1 MTIGVDA
8 SRANRDFKTGTEWY
22 SYYLIVNLIKIDREN
37 KYILYSDKPLIQA
50 FLNDL
55 KLDDNKNV
63 RVKVLKWPFKYFWT
77 IGRLSLEMIF
87 RRPDALFVPAHSLP
101 LFFPKKTV
109 NTIHD
114 IAFVSNDYI
123 YNQDVSTDSSKFSD
137 KWLNFFVKLFT
148 FGRYRFKSTDHLKWS
163 TMFTLKRAKKI
174 IAVSNF
180 TKNDI
185 LKNYNKVYSEK
196 ISVIYNG
203 FNNKLYRPIEDEIAL
218 NSVLKKY
225 GIPEDFLLYVGR
237 MERKKNIYN
246 LIEGFSI
253 FKENNKESQEKL
265 VLIGSAGFGYDEMKY
280 IIEEL
285 DLEDNVIILGW
296 VEENDLPYIFNK
308 AKAFIFPS
316 LYEGFGIP
324 VIQAMACGTPVL
336 SSDIEVLQEVAQDC
350 ALFFDRFSPVDLAY
364 KIEEIL
370 SDKELRQNLI
380 TKGLSHSKN
389 FSWEKCARETL
400 EEINSL

>member
-1 MTIGVDA
+1 MTIGIDA

-22 SYYLIVNLIKIDREN
+22 SYYLIINLIKIDREN
-37 KYILYSDKPLIQA
+37 KYILYSDKPLNQA

-55 KLDDNKNV
+55 KLENNINA
-63 RVKVLKWPFKYFWT
+63 RVKILKWPFKYFWT
-77 IGRLSLEMIF
+77 MGRLSLEMILK
-87 RRPDALFVPAHSLP
+87 RPDALFVPAHSLP
-101 LFFPKKTV
+101 LFFPRKTI

-114 IAFVSNDYI
+114 IAFIGNNSI
-123 YNQDVSTDSSKFSD
+123 YNQEVSSDYSNFSHQL
-137 KWLNFFVKLFT
+137 LNFFIKIFT
-148 FGRYRFKSTDHLKWS
+148 FGQYRFRSTDHLRWS
-163 TMFTLKRAKKI
+163 TDFALRKAQRI

-185 LKNYNKVYSEK
+185 LNNYKKVLPDK
-196 ISVIYNG
+196 IKVIYNG
-203 FNNKLYRPIEDEIAL
+203 FNDKLYRPIEDEVASS
-218 NSVLKKY
+218 NVLKKY
-225 GIPEDFLLYVGR
+225 GVPENFLLYVGR
-237 MERKKNIYN
+237 IERKKNIYN

-253 FKENNKESQEKL
+253 FKENNKNSQEKL

-280 IIEEL
+280 VIEEL
-285 DLEDNVIILGW
+285 GLEDDVMILGW

-308 AKAFIFPS
+308 SKAFIFPS

-324 VIQAMACGTPVL
+324 IVQAMACGVPVL
-336 SSDIEVLQEVAQDC
+336 SSNIEVLQEVAQDS

-380 TKGLSHSKN
+380 TKGLSRAKN
-389 FSWEKCARETL
+389 FSWEKCAQETL
-400 EEINSL
+400 EEINNL

>member
-1 MTIGVDA
+1 MTIGIDA

-22 SYYLIVNLIKIDREN
+22 SYYLITNLIKIDREN
-37 KYILYSDKPLIQA
+37 KYILYSDKPLNQA

-55 KLDDNKNV
+55 KLENNKNV
-63 RVKVLKWPFKYFWT
+63 RIKVLEWPFKYFWT

-87 RRPDALFVPAHSLP
+87 KCPNALFVPAHSLP

-114 IAFVSNDYI
+114 IAFISNDYI
-123 YNQDVSTDSSKFSD
+123 YSQDVSTDSSKFSD
-137 KWLNFFVKLFT
+137 RWFNFLIGLFT
-148 FGRYRFKSTDHLKWS
+148 FVRYRFKSTDHLRWS
-163 TMFTLKRAKKI
+163 TKFALKRAKRI

-185 LKNYNKVYSEK
+185 LKNYKRVSPDK
-196 ISVIYNG
+196 IKVIYNG
-203 FNNKLYRPIEDEIAL
+203 FNNNLYRLIEDEIAL
-218 NSVLKKY
+218 NSILKKY
-225 GIPEDFLLYVGR
+225 GIPENFLLYVGR

-253 FKENNKESQEKL
+253 FKENNKESREKL

-285 DLEDNVIILGW
+285 GLEDDVITLGW

-308 AKAFIFPS
+308 ARLFIFPS

-324 VIQAMACGTPVL
+324 VIQAMACGIPVL
-336 SSDIEVLQEVAQDC
+336 ASDIAVLQEVAQDS
-350 ALFFDRFSPVDLAY
+350 ALFFDRFSPIDMAY

-370 SDKELRQNLI
+370 SNKELRQNLI
-380 TKGLSHSKN
+380 SKGLSHSKN
-389 FSWEKCARETL
+389 FSWEKCAQETL

>member
-1 MTIGVDA
+1 MTIGIDA

-22 SYYLIVNLIKIDREN
+22 SYYLITNLIKIDREN
-37 KYILYSDKPLIQA
+37 KYILYSDKPLNQA

-55 KLDDNKNV
+55 KLENNKNV
-63 RVKVLKWPFKYFWT
+63 RIKVLEWPFKYFWT

-87 RRPDALFVPAHSLP
+87 KCPNALFVPAHSLP

-114 IAFVSNDYI
+114 IAFISNDYI
-123 YNQDVSTDSSKFSD
+123 YSQDVSTDSSKFSD
-137 KWLNFFVKLFT
+137 RWFNFLIGLFT
-148 FGRYRFKSTDHLKWS
+148 FGRYRFKSTDHLRWS
-163 TMFTLKRAKKI
+163 TKFALKRAKRI

-185 LKNYNKVYSEK
+185 LKNYKRVSPDK
-196 ISVIYNG
+196 IKVIYNG
-203 FNNKLYRPIEDEIAL
+203 FNNNLYRLIEDEIAL
-218 NSVLKKY
+218 NSILKKY
-225 GIPEDFLLYVGR
+225 GIPENFLLYVGR

-253 FKENNKESQEKL
+253 FKENNKESREKL

-285 DLEDNVIILGW
+285 GLEDDVITLGW

-308 AKAFIFPS
+308 ARLFIFPS

-324 VIQAMACGTPVL
+324 VIQAMACGIPVL
-336 SSDIEVLQEVAQDC
+336 ASDIAVLQEVAQDS
-350 ALFFDRFSPVDLAY
+350 ALFFDRFSPIDMAY

-370 SDKELRQNLI
+370 SNKELRQNLI
-380 TKGLSHSKN
+380 SKGLSHSKN
-389 FSWEKCARETL
+389 FSWEKCAQETL

>member
-1 MTIGVDA
+1 MTIGIDA

-22 SYYLIVNLIKIDREN
+22 SYYLITNLIKIDKEN
-37 KYILYSDKPLIQA
+37 KYILYSDKPLNRA

-55 KLDDNKNV
+55 NLSNNKNV

-87 RRPDALFVPAHSLP
+87 KRPDALFVPAHSLP
-101 LFFPKKTV
+101 LFFPKKTI

-114 IAFVSNDYI
+114 IAFISNDVI
-123 YNQDVSTDSSKFSD
+123 YSKDVSSDVSASSYKL
-137 KWLNFFVKLFT
+137 LNFFVKIFT
-148 FGRYRFKSTDHLKWS
+148 FCQYSFKSTDHLKWS
-163 TMFTLKRAKKI
+163 TKFALRKARKI

-185 LKNYNKVYSEK
+185 LKNYKK
-196 ISVIYNG
+196 ISPNKIKVIYNG
-203 FNNKLYRPIEDEIAL
+203 FNNELYRPVEDEDIKE
-218 NSVLKKY
+218 SVLKKY

-237 MERKKNIYN
+237 LEKKKNIYN

-253 FKENNKESQEKL
+253 FKENNKDSSNKL

-285 DLEDNVIILGW
+285 GLEDDIINLGW
-296 VEENDLPYIFNK
+296 VEEDDLPCIFNK
-308 AKAFIFPS
+308 ANVFIFPS

-324 VIQAMACGTPVL
+324 VIQAMACGVPVL
-336 SSDIEVLQEVAQDC
+336 SSDIDVLMEVAHDC
-350 ALFFDRFSPVDLAY
+350 ALFFDRFNPIDMARKL
-364 KIEEIL
+364 EEIL
-370 SDKELRQNLI
+370 FDKELRQNLI
-380 TKGLSHSKN
+380 SKGLSHSKN